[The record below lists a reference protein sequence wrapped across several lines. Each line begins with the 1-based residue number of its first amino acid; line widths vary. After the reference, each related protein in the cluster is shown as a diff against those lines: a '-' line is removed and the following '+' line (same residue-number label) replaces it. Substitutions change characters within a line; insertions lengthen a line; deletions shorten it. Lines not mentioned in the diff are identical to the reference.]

1 MDNSIYLFAAFSI
14 TWSVIFIYIF
24 RLFRSQKALN
34 YQIIEIRKTLQKNIE
49 LIRPEKEHI
58 QGDKYFFQN

>member
-14 TWSVIFIYIF
+14 TWSIIFIYIF

-34 YQIIEIRKTLQKNIE
+34 YQINKIKKSLQKNIE
-49 LIRPEKEHI
+49 LDDSHP
-58 QGDKYFFQN
+58 

>member
-1 MDNSIYLFAAFSI
+1 MDNSIYFFAAFSI

-34 YQIIEIRKTLQKNIE
+34 YQIYQIKKRLQKTIE
-49 LIRPEKEHI
+49 LDDSHS
-58 QGDKYFFQN
+58 

>member
-34 YQIIEIRKTLQKNIE
+34 YQINEIKKMLQENIEINARLS
-49 LIRPEKEHI
+49 
-58 QGDKYFFQN
+58 

>member
-14 TWSVIFIYIF
+14 TWSIIFIYIF

-34 YQIIEIRKTLQKNIE
+34 YQVSEIRKTLQKNIE
-49 LIRPEKEHI
+49 WN
-58 QGDKYFFQN
+58 DKNRMPKMH

>member
-24 RLFRSQKALN
+24 KLSRSQKALN
-34 YQIIEIRKTLQKNIE
+34 DQIYKIKKTLQKNIE
-49 LIRPEKEHI
+49 L
-58 QGDKYFFQN
+58 DDSNS

>member
-24 RLFRSQKALN
+24 RLYRSQKVLD
-34 YQIIEIRKTLQKNIE
+34 YQIYKIEKTLQKNIN
-49 LIRPEKEHI
+49 LN
-58 QGDKYFFQN
+58 DSD

>member
-14 TWSVIFIYIF
+14 TWTVIFLYIF

-34 YQIIEIRKTLQKNIE
+34 YQIDEIKKALQEKIEMNER
-49 LIRPEKEHI
+49 HS
-58 QGDKYFFQN
+58 

>member
-24 RLFRSQKALN
+24 RLSQSQKALN
-34 YQIIEIRKTLQKNIE
+34 YQINKIKKALQRNIE
-49 LIRPEKEHI
+49 LDDSHS
-58 QGDKYFFQN
+58 

>member
-24 RLFRSQKALN
+24 RLSRSQKALT
-34 YQIIEIRKTLQKNIE
+34 YQIDEIRKTLQKNIE
-49 LIRPEKEHI
+49 LD
-58 QGDKYFFQN
+58 DKNRMPKMH

>member
-34 YQIIEIRKTLQKNIE
+34 SQIYKIKKMLQKNIE
-49 LIRPEKEHI
+49 LDDSHS
-58 QGDKYFFQN
+58 

>member
-24 RLFRSQKALN
+24 RLSRSQQALDDQLSKIKKAL
-34 YQIIEIRKTLQKNIE
+34 QGNIE
-49 LIRPEKEHI
+49 L
-58 QGDKYFFQN
+58 DDSYS

>member
-1 MDNSIYLFAAFSI
+1 MDNSIYLFTAFSI

-34 YQIIEIRKTLQKNIE
+34 YQICEIRKTLQKNIE
-49 LIRPEKEHI
+49 LDDNQSI
-58 QGDKYFFQN
+58 D